1 MQRSGDEYATVTYV
15 YPRSDAER
23 ARVGEVVARLGAPL
37 RLTGVGPVNAEL
49 AQRFWP
55 SFLSGAAI
63 GTVAVVLIV
72 IVAFRDPRV
81 VALALVPTA
90 LSLLWAA
97 GLLALFRVELDL
109 FSVFA
114 LLMSVG
120 ISVDYGVH
128 VLHRTL
134 HAGADGLSIAL
145 TEMAPAILLAG
156 ASTILGFGSLAF
168 SSYRPLRLL
177 GLVTT
182 LTVAGSLVASLLVLP
197 AIVMGRRR

>member
-1 MQRSGDEYATVTYV
+1 M
-15 YPRSDAER
+15 
-23 ARVGEVVARLGAPL
+23 LH
-37 RLTGVGPVNAEL
+37 
-49 AQRFWP
+49 
-55 SFLSGAAI
+55 
-63 GTVAVVLIV
+63 
-72 IVAFRDPRV
+72 
-81 VALALVPTA
+81 
-90 LSLLWAA
+90 
-97 GLLALFRVELDL
+97 VELDL

-120 ISVDYGVH
+120 ISVDYGV
-128 VLHRTL
+128 RRAFSDAARST
-134 HAGADGLSIAL
+134 DGLSIAL
-145 TEMAPAILLAG
+145 IEMAPAILLAG